1 MTAVPVR
8 TPPSPARNVL
18 DSDVRQNPYP
28 FYAALRRDAPVC
40 YSDPPGMWLISS
52 YENVVDVARRHGE
65 FSSVAM
71 KRQQGS
77 GDRGVQS
84 VITTDP
90 PVHTRLRGILQRE
103 FSSRH
108 LAPLRP
114 RIEALA
120 DELISRMLARGRF
133 DFVDDF
139 AIPFPVTVIAEMLGV
154 APERREAFKWWSD
167 CMVRVVSETSG
178 PAWERAREGV
188 FELVEFFRETIEARR
203 NGPTAAGDLLD
214 RLIAAGR
221 EGRLNDKEILSYCT
235 LLLAAGNE
243 TTTNL
248 IAGTVVALLDHP
260 VELERLLADPSLVP
274 AAIEEGL
281 RYCSPVQVVFR
292 RAVGDVE
299 LRGERIAAGQ
309 DVALCLASANRD
321 GAKFADPDRFDLSR
335 NTAGHVGFGYGIHH
349 CLGAHLGRLEAE
361 IALERLLPHL
371 ARLRGQIDEIRW
383 SELWF
388 IRGPE
393 HLPLELAA

>member
-1 MTAVPVR
+1 MTASPVK
-8 TPPSPARNVL
+8 TPPPPARNVL
-18 DSDVRQNPYP
+18 DPEVRQNPYP

-40 YSDPPGMWLISS
+40 YSDPPGMWLISR
-52 YENVVDVARRHGE
+52 YDDVVDVARRHGE
-65 FSSVAM
+65 FSSIAM

-77 GDRGVQS
+77 GERGVQS

-103 FSSRH
+103 FSSRQ
-108 LAPLRP
+108 LARLRP
-114 RIEALA
+114 RIETLA
-120 DELISRMLARGRF
+120 DEIVKRMFARGQF
-133 DFVDDF
+133 DLVDDF

-188 FELVEFFRETIEARR
+188 FELVDFFRETVEVRR
-203 NGPTAAGDLLD
+203 SAPTAVGDLVD
-214 RLIAAGR
+214 RLVEAGR

-260 VELERLLADPSLVP
+260 GELERLLADASLIPSAV
-274 AAIEEGL
+274 EEGL

-292 RAVGDVE
+292 RALRDVE
-299 LRGERIAAGQ
+299 LRGERVTAGQ

-321 GAKFADPDRFDLSR
+321 EAKFADPDRFDLSR
-335 NTAGHVGFGYGIHH
+335 NTAGHVGFRFGIHH

-361 IALERLLPHL
+361 IALERLLPRL
-371 ARLRGQIDEIRW
+371 ARLRGRLDEIRW

-393 HLPLELAA
+393 HLPLELGS

>member
-1 MTAVPVR
+1 MTATPVQMPLPR
-8 TPPSPARNVL
+8 ARNVL
-18 DSDVRQNPYP
+18 DPDVRQNPYP
-28 FYAALRRDAPVC
+28 FYAALRREAPVC
-40 YSDPPGMWLISS
+40 YSDPPGMWLICG
-52 YENVVDVARRHGE
+52 YDDVVSVAHRHGE

-77 GDRGVQS
+77 GERGVQS

-103 FSSRH
+103 FTARQ
-108 LAPLRP
+108 LARLRP
-114 RIEALA
+114 RIEVLA
-120 DELISRMLARGRF
+120 DELVSRMLARGRF
-133 DFVDDF
+133 DFVEQF
-139 AIPFPVTVIAEMLGV
+139 AIPFPVTVIAEMLGI

-178 PAWERAREGV
+178 SAWARAREGV

-203 NGPTAAGDLLD
+203 SRPTAAGDLLD
-214 RLIAAGR
+214 RLVEAGR
-221 EGRLNDKEILSYCT
+221 EGRLSDKEILSYCT

-260 VELERLLADPSLVP
+260 GELERLLGDPSLIP
-274 AAIEEGL
+274 AAVEEGL
-281 RYCSPVQVVFR
+281 RYCSPVQVIFR
-292 RAVGDVE
+292 RALRDLE
-299 LRGERIAAGQ
+299 LRGARIAAGQ
-309 DVALCLASANRD
+309 DLALCLASANRD
-321 GAKFADPDRFDLSR
+321 EAKFADPDRFDLSR
-335 NTAGHVGFGYGIHH
+335 TTAGHVGFGYGVHH
-349 CLGAHLGRLEAE
+349 CLGAHLGRLEAA

-371 ARLRGQIDEIRW
+371 ARLRGRLDEIHW

-393 HLPLELAA
+393 HLPLERAS